1 MPLPLH
7 ARIDEET
14 KKKKKND
21 DHHNPSSRRRHCAIR
36 NIHRVYTVR
45 SSARLLYKYCCIMY

>member
-7 ARIDEET
+7 ARMDEET
-14 KKKKKND
+14 KKKND
-21 DHHNPSSRRRHCAIR
+21 GHHNPSSRRRRRCAIQ